1 MITETENTSP
11 NQHISDVIREMLGNP
26 TRRSFLKGGS
36 AFFTAAAGATFAG
49 CATGDDDLY
58 TFNT

>member
-26 TRRSFLKGGS
+26 TRRSFLTGRPKSATICITKVDGGVI
-36 AFFTAAAGATFAG
+36 G
-49 CATGDDDLY
+49 L
-58 TFNT
+58 